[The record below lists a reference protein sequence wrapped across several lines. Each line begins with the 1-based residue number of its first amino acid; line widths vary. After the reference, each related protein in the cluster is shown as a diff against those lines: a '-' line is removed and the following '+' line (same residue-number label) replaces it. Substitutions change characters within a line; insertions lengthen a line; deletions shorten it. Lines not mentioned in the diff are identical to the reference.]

1 MIRAFSRFAKRVCTA
16 RGHRR
21 SGCSAGI
28 ALLAALAA
36 LPAEAA
42 EYPLAPDQSVVG
54 ETRRYTVKEGEV
66 FADIARHFDIGYTAL
81 VTANPGV
88 DPWLPGVGREITIPA
103 LHIMPDAP
111 RQGIVINLAQW
122 RLFYFPP
129 GGDRVETFPITVG
142 FVGKNT
148 PIGVTRIVSKEPSPT
163 WYPPAS
169 IRREEPDLPAA
180 VPPGPDNPLG
190 AY

>member
-1 MIRAFSRFAKRVCTA
+1 MIRAFSRVAKRVCTA
-16 RGHRR
+16 RGQWRR
-21 SGCSAGI
+21 GCSTAI
-28 ALLAALAA
+28 ALLAAWAA
-36 LPAEAA
+36 LPAAAA

-103 LHIMPDAP
+103 LYIMPDAQH
-111 RQGIVINLAQW
+111 QGVVINLAQW

-129 GGDRVETFPITVG
+129 RGGRAETFPLAL
-142 FVGKNT
+142 
-148 PIGVTRIVSKEPSPT
+148 GVRGRSAPLRVPWAVSKV
-163 WYPPAS
+163 A
-169 IRREEPDLPAA
+169 
-180 VPPGPDNPLG
+180 
-190 AY
+190 